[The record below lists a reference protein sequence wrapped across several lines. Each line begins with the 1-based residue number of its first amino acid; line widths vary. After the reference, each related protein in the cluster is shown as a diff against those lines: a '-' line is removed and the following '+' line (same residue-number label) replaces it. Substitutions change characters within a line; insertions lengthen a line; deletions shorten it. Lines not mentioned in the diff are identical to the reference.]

1 MNAAWHDFNSES
13 YRPSFD
19 KIALITGP
27 IAKNSS
33 HDLHCIYEQ
42 AWAAET
48 AEAFRER
55 IDREQFVSRSTQNM
69 LETLRKCLRRAI
81 ADQEIQDDQLWEICK
96 CFVLV
101 AFDVDYVHSINRV
114 LVQSLIHC
122 KSDKDAK
129 LVWGRLVEYCGSQ
142 NFRASTLVF
151 LKR

>member
-1 MNAAWHDFNSES
+1 M
-13 YRPSFD
+13 
-19 KIALITGP
+19 
-27 IAKNSS
+27 
-33 HDLHCIYEQ
+33 
-42 AWAAET
+42 AAET

-69 LETLRKCLRRAI
+69 LETLRKCLRRAN

-129 LVWGRLVEYCGSQ
+129 LVWGAISRVLRKPEFQSFYSRFSETLRGVAEEY
-142 NFRASTLVF
+142 RAEAKEHAKQHDSF
-151 LKR
+151 DE

>member
-48 AEAFRER
+48 AEGVPRE
-55 IDREQFVSRSTQNM
+55 DRSGAV
-69 LETLRKCLRRAI
+69 
-81 ADQEIQDDQLWEICK
+81 
-96 CFVLV
+96 
-101 AFDVDYVHSINRV
+101 
-114 LVQSLIHC
+114 C
-122 KSDKDAK
+122 KSIDSKHA
-129 LVWGRLVEYCGSQ
+129 
-142 NFRASTLVF
+142 
-151 LKR
+151 